1 MKQYKVWF
9 RPLVLGLIVEAETV
23 DQAEQK
29 AVDIW
34 IEMKMTPVVT
44 RIEEIQETEG
54 ETNGTPV

>member
-1 MKQYKVWF
+1 
-9 RPLVLGLIVEAETV
+9 VEAETV

>member
-44 RIEEIQETEG
+44 RIEEIQETEEG
-54 ETNGTPV
+54 SDGTPV

>member
-1 MKQYKVWF
+1 MKRYKVWF
-9 RPLVLGLIVEAETV
+9 RPLILGLIVEAETV

-54 ETNGTPV
+54 ETNETPV